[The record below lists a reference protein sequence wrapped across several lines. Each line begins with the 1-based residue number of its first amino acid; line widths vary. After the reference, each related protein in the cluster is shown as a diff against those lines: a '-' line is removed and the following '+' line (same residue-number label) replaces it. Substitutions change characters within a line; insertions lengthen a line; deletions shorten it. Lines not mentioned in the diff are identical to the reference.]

1 MSEIKSINISELQR
15 SYLVGRK
22 MKSNLGGVACHA
34 YFEFEG
40 EGLDVDT
47 FKKAWKATLK
57 SHFMTSAKIKEDGKA
72 YLSDEKLPKRLFIFD
87 LSKEDKSS
95 IDTSLKDCRKNLSH
109 RKMELSRGQGV
120 GGELFLLPGNKHR
133 FCFDIDLAVCDVNGI
148 QELLNELGTRYEG
161 HSFTLE
167 EFASRSCEVTVRKQE
182 IVEECGSSSY
192 GQNAGEL
199 SGCNYDS
206 FDHKLT
212 TKEVEKLGEM
222 FKEKEGDLFSGML
235 FLLSKTCADQKLCVN
250 VPYFKKSLLSEDPVS
265 DNTKIF
271 WMNVEKENLRLD
283 ELQKRIET
291 KLSQEDRAYKKAD
304 GIVPVVYS
312 YNQNGVFLN
321 DDFINSIGKMTFM
334 ISQTPNVC
342 LDVQLFNML
351 DGILISFV
359 YPKELEGVKK
369 IKEWFDRYID
379 LIKESLEDGN

>member
-1 MSEIKSINISELQR
+1 MNEIKSINISELQR

-40 EGLDVDT
+40 EELDVDT

-72 YLSDEKLPKRLFIFD
+72 YLSKEKLPKRLFIFD
-87 LSKEDKSS
+87 FSKEDKKA
-95 IDTSLKDCRKNLSH
+95 IETALKDCRKNLSH

-120 GGELFLLPGNKHR
+120 GGELFLLPENKHH
-133 FCFDIDLAVCDVNGI
+133 FCFDIDLAVCDVNGV
-148 QELLNELGTRYEG
+148 QELLNELGTRYRNHDFSYAE
-161 HSFTLE
+161 FT
-167 EFASRSCEVTVRKQE
+167 SCFCDNKVKEQE
-182 IVEECGSSSY
+182 IVGECRNSSY

-199 SGCNYDS
+199 SDCNYES
-206 FDHKLT
+206 FDYKLT
-212 TKEVEKLGEM
+212 SKESEM
-222 FKEKEGDLFSGML
+222 LRKMFTEKEGDLFSGML
-235 FLLSKTCADQKLCVN
+235 FLLAKTCVDHRLCVN
-250 VPYFKKSLLSEDPVS
+250 VPFFKKSLSKEDPVS

-271 WMNVEKENLRLD
+271 WMNIEKEKLRLY
-283 ELQKRIET
+283 ELQKRIEAE
-291 KLSQEDRAYKKAD
+291 LSQEDRAYKKAD

-321 DDFINSIGKMTFM
+321 DDFINSIGKMTYM

-359 YPKELEGVKK
+359 YPKELEGVQQ

-379 LIKESLEDGN
+379 LIKESLGDGN